1 MACSCAACGT
11 HSHHEHE
18 DGQHAHSLWKRQ
30 DIIRFSISALFFVLG
45 IALHAAGDPFRVH
58 CTYGSYDIECM
69 LSSLLFVAA
78 WLSAGLEVLENVV
91 KTAGRSSFFDE
102 NFLMTFATLGA
113 FLLGEWTE
121 GAAVMLF
128 YNIGELL
135 QGAAVQQSRR
145 SITNLM
151 DLRPEFVRLYQSTA
165 AHHHEREHEH
175 CECDHHEHEHEHC
188 ECDHHEHEHEHCEC
202 DHHEHEHEHCECDH
216 HKHEHEHCE
225 CDHHADTA
233 EQLVAPETV
242 PIGSLIVVKAGEK
255 VPLDGIVVEG
265 ACSFDTQSITGES
278 VPRFVETGGTVLA
291 GFVNLDGLTVIRT
304 TATADNTAAAKM
316 LALVEHAQD
325 HKTKTER
332 LISAFARIYTPIVTI
347 GAVALA
353 VVPPLLLALI
363 YREPLTGWGSFA
375 PWIARGLVFLVISCP
390 CAFVISVP
398 LGYFG
403 GLGGAARKGILI
415 KGATFIDALAH
426 TDSVIFDK
434 TGTLTEG
441 ILAVDKLILADA
453 VTRDSLLTAAYKA
466 EYHSN
471 HPVAQAIKRYVEHS
485 LDHQIIS
492 RLQKEAGELSNYR
505 EKAGQGVAVEDH
517 GALLQAGSPAYIF
530 GNSERI
536 DPHVSAAEGIKV
548 AFACNGR
555 YIGAL
560 ICSDK
565 LKKDSAQA
573 VQALRKAGVQ
583 YIEMLTGDTKQ
594 VGEKITQ
601 QLALDRCS
609 SELLPHEKVSRF
621 EAISGERKKQHEKAV
636 CVFVGDGINDA
647 PALARADVGI
657 AMGAIGS
664 DAAIE
669 AADIVLMNDNP
680 LLIAEGITSARFTR
694 KIVMQNIILAFSV
707 KIAFLTL
714 GAWGIIGLWAA
725 VFADVGVALL
735 AVCNSL
741 RARR

>member
-1 MACSCAACGT
+1 MACSCAACGI

-18 DGQHAHSLWKRQ
+18 EGGHDHAHSLWKRQ

-45 IALHAAGDPFRVH
+45 IALHAVGDPFRIH
-58 CTYGSYDIECM
+58 CTYGSYHVECM

-78 WLSAGLEVLENVV
+78 WLGAGLEVLENVV
-91 KTAGRSSFFDE
+91 KTAGKSSFFDE

-151 DLRPEFVRLYQSTA
+151 DLRPEFVRLYQSA
-165 AHHHEREHEH
+165 PAQ
-175 CECDHHEHEHEHC
+175 HHEHEHEHC
-188 ECDHHEHEHEHCEC
+188 ECGHHEHEHEHCDC
-202 DHHEHEHEHCECDH
+202 DHHEHGHEHEACDH
-216 HKHEHEHCE
+216 HEHGHEHEA
-225 CDHHADTA
+225 CDHHTDTA
-233 EQLVAPETV
+233 EQLVAPEAV

-278 VPRFVETGGTVLA
+278 VPRFVEAGGIVLA
-291 GFVNLDGLTVIRT
+291 GFMNLDGLTVIRT

-332 LISAFARIYTPIVTI
+332 LISSFARVYTPIVTI

-353 VVPPLLLALI
+353 LAPPLLLALI
-363 YREPLTGWGSFA
+363 YQEPLTGWSSFA
-375 PWIARGLVFLVISCP
+375 PWISRGLVFLVISCP

-415 KGATFIDALAH
+415 KGATFIDALAR

-441 ILAVDKLILADA
+441 ILAVDKLMLADA
-453 VTRDSLLTAAYKA
+453 VTRDFLLTAAYKA

-471 HPVAQAIKRYVEHS
+471 HPVAQAIKRYVEHT
-485 LDHQIIS
+485 LDRDALS
-492 RLQKEAGELSNYR
+492 RLQEEMGELSNYR
-505 EKAGQGVAVEDH
+505 EKAGQGVAVEYR

-530 GNSERI
+530 GNGEQI
-536 DPHVSAAEGIKV
+536 DRQLSAAEGIKV
-548 AFACNGR
+548 AFAHNGR

-560 ICSDK
+560 LCSDK

-573 VQALRKAGVQ
+573 VQALRKAGVE

-594 VGEKITQ
+594 VGEKITR

-621 EAISGERKKQHEKAV
+621 EAISSERKKQRPKAV

-680 LLIAEGITSARFTR
+680 LLIAEGITGARFTR

>member
-1 MACSCAACGT
+1 MACSCTTCGI

-18 DGQHAHSLWKRQ
+18 EEPHEHVHSLWKRQ

-45 IALHAAGDPFRVH
+45 IVLHAVGDPFRLH
-58 CTYGSYDIECM
+58 CTYSSYNVTCT
-69 LSSLLFVAA
+69 LSSLLFIAA
-78 WLSAGLEVLENVV
+78 WLSAGLEVLESVV
-91 KTAGRSSFFDE
+91 KTAGKNSFFDE

-151 DLRPEFVRLYQSTA
+151 DLRPEFVRLYQSTPV
-165 AHHHEREHEH
+165 H
-175 CECDHHEHEHEHC
+175 HHEHEH
-188 ECDHHEHEHEHCEC
+188 CD
-202 DHHEHEHEHCECDH
+202 CDH
-216 HKHEHEHCE
+216 HKHEHAHCE
-225 CDHHADTA
+225 CDNHTDTA

-242 PIGSLIVVKAGEK
+242 PIGSLILVKAGEK

-278 VPRFVETGGTVLA
+278 IPRFVDAGGTVLS

-304 TATADNTAAAKM
+304 TATAANTAAAKM

-332 LISAFARIYTPIVTI
+332 LISSFARVYTPIVTI
-347 GAVALA
+347 GAIALA
-353 VVPPLLLALI
+353 LAPPLLRALI
-363 YREPLTGWGSFA
+363 YQEPLTGWNSFA
-375 PWIARGLVFLVISCP
+375 PWISRGLVFLVISCP

-415 KGATFIDALAH
+415 KGATFIDALAR

-441 ILAVDKLILADA
+441 ILAVDKLMLAET
-453 VTRDSLLTAAYKA
+453 VERDSLLTTAYKA

-471 HPVAQAIKRYVEHS
+471 HPVAQAIKRYVEHT
-485 LDHQIIS
+485 LDHEALS
-492 RLQKEAGELSNYR
+492 RLQKEAGELSNYC
-505 EKAGQGVAVEDH
+505 EKAGQGVAVEYH

-530 GNSERI
+530 GSNAHI
-536 DPHVSAAEGIKV
+536 DPRVSAAKGIKV
-548 AFACNGR
+548 AFAYNGR
-555 YIGAL
+555 YMGTL
-560 ICSDK
+560 LCSDK

-573 VQALRKAGVQ
+573 VQALRKVGVE

-621 EAISGERKKQHEKAV
+621 EAISSERKRQHEQAV

-680 LLIAEGITSARFTR
+680 LLIAEGITGARVTR

-707 KIAFLTL
+707 KIAFLML